1 MQMRVQMQVQKT
13 QQVHQEMQ
21 LRQLPHGLPAKPKPS
36 TSGFTALKSGSQCL
50 ARSYK
55 ARLTLSERG
64 RSSELRLRMKLTRLL
79 KAQSLLISPS
89 LLCLCSANG
98 QQTLPT
104 ACFIGSLA
112 LCSKLTTET
121 TTRRRGFLLK

>member
-1 MQMRVQMQVQKT
+1 MQMRVQMQVQKA

-21 LRQLPHGLPAKPKPS
+21 LRQLPHGLPTKPKPS
-36 TSGFTALKSGSQCL
+36 TSGGFTALESGSQCL

-104 ACFIGSLA
+104 ACTVGCRTVL
-112 LCSKLTTET
+112 
-121 TTRRRGFLLK
+121 